1 MIAGKGHE
9 DYQEIKGKR
18 LAFDDRR
25 VVRQLMIQI
34 ASARDVVRAERAAER
49 EARLESGGGR
59 RFDS

>member
-1 MIAGKGHE
+1 
-9 DYQEIKGKR
+9 
-18 LAFDDRR
+18 

-49 EARLESGGGR
+49 EARREAGGGR